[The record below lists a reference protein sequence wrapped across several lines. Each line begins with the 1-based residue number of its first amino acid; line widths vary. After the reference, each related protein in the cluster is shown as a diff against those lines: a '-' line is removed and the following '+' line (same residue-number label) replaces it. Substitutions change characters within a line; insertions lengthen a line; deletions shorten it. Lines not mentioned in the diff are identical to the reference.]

1 MKKLTFIIPL
11 FFSLTGFAQS
21 ATKTLDNLIAT
32 TKEGL
37 RQAQEVVY
45 DNQAHSLKVG
55 NWIIPL
61 SQNTLTK
68 VESENGQYEVE
79 FSLQKGT
86 AVTSATDA
94 NWKRASFA
102 LSLKSQELAEKFS
115 SLFHELT
122 EKGNDN

>member
-37 RQAQEVVY
+37 QQAQEVVY
-45 DNQAHSLKVG
+45 DNQANSLKVG